1 MKQQFERS
9 PSESYFWPVVLAVV
23 LHVLIFAMLFV
34 SWAFAPEL
42 PPSKPIVQAT
52 LYQLKSKSQATTQ
65 TNQKIAGEAKKTAS
79 KQYEVEQ
86 LEQKKLEQQ
95 KLEQQKLEQ
104 QQVAAAKAAEQK
116 KADEARKAEAQK
128 AAEAKKA
135 DEAKKAAEA
144 KAAEQKKQADIA
156 KKRAEDEAKKKA
168 AEDAKKKAAEDAK
181 KKAAEEA
188 KKKAAAEAAKKK
200 AAVEAAKK
208 KAAEDAKKK
217 AAEDAKKKAAEEAK
231 KKAAAEAAKKKAA
244 VEAAKKKAAA
254 AAAAARKAAED
265 KKAQALAELLS
276 DTTER
281 QQALAD
287 EVGSEVTGSLDD
299 LIVNLV
305 SQQWRR
311 PPSARNGMS
320 VEVLIEMLPDG
331 TITNAS
337 VSRSSGDK
345 PFDSSAVAA
354 VRNVGRI
361 PEMQQLPR
369 ATFDSLY
376 RQRRIIFKPEDLSL

>member
-168 AEDAKKKAAEDAK
+168 AEDAKKKAAE
-181 KKAAEEA
+181 
-188 KKKAAAEAAKKK
+188 
-200 AAVEAAKK
+200 
-208 KAAEDAKKK
+208 
-217 AAEDAKKKAAEEAK
+217 EAK

-254 AAAAARKAAED
+254 AAAGARKAAED

>member
-168 AEDAKKKAAEDAK
+168 AE
-181 KKAAEEA
+181 
-188 KKKAAAEAAKKK
+188 
-200 AAVEAAKK
+200 
-208 KAAEDAKKK
+208 
-217 AAEDAKKKAAEEAK
+217 
-231 KKAAAEAAKKKAA
+231 
-244 VEAAKKKAAA
+244 AAKKKAAA